1 MLSFVLLFATNDLD
15 HALSGESRF
24 TATAGTAGPKPC
36 PDENQQSPQTA

>member
-24 TATAGTAGPKPC
+24 TWTAGPKPC
-36 PDENQQSPQTA
+36 PDENQQSPRTA